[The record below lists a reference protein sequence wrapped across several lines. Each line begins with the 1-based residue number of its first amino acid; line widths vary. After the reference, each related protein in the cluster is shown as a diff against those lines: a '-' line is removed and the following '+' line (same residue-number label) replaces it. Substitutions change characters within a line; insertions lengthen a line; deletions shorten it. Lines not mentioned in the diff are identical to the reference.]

1 MTLKTTP
8 FDPAEYLD
16 DPKEMAAYLESALET
31 GDTDFILA
39 SIGVV
44 ARAKGMTRIAEETG
58 LSRQALYRALNTGGN
73 PEFGAVIK
81 VLAALGVTLTAK
93 ATKVAEGVGA

>member
-31 GDTDFILA
+31 GDTTFILA

-44 ARAKGMTRIAEETG
+44 ARAKGMTQIAHETG
-58 LSRQALYRALNTGGN
+58 LSRQALYRALSKDGN
-73 PEFGAVIK
+73 PEFGAVMK
-81 VLAALGVTLTAK
+81 VLAALGVTLTARE
-93 ATKVAEGVGA
+93 AAAVAGS